1 MEKTKFI
8 RVAVEERRPKIGEG
22 KKYLCKLKGK
32 ISLIEQIFWDEKSFI
47 SQWENDIEYYFEEIP
62 DREDEMLQMLER
74 SKNEFK
80 MFKSEFGQGS
90 ELIEEIES
98 LIQSVKQTK

>member
-8 RVAVEERRPKIGEG
+8 RVAVEERLPKVNKDVILIYDGD
-22 KKYLCKLKGK
+22 KYATGFHSGTYWWIYDAECQKP
-32 ISLIEQIFWDEKSFI
+32 
-47 SQWENDIEYYFEEIP
+47 EYWLEEIP
-62 DREDEMLQMLER
+62 DREDETLQILER
-74 SKNEFK
+74 AKNKFK

-90 ELIEEIES
+90 ELIEEIAS